1 MKRFL
6 LPAGFLC
13 LIGVFVFTLVR
24 TSRGRVPSLA
34 VPKTS
39 QAVVTKGLS
48 FGCTSGDIGT
58 MVDYRN
64 YKVEYST
71 SCNPG
76 GGQSGTN
83 VRGFCQT
90 DEPAGE
96 LMDGGRYSWTMPDNV
111 IGSGEFKGLIQ
122 YLEENIRRMLEGP
135 DVILMLNGMLCGQGA
150 HAASSASVSGVDAC
164 AAADLCVFDAGKG
177 GFKRGGSTLLNCVID
192 SIATQTGCYGPNSGG
207 GAGTIYYD
215 SDGNGATDTTW
226 TTLNDGWIVYA
237 NKGEAKV
244 WFNQTEQKI
253 EALIAIWGDSQ
264 AKRIPPLPP
273 VGYGWD
279 QNDPGTTSEN
289 NARNWDRVC
298 VEAAVKLCENNPG
311 SVTPNRCPGATGD
324 CGAVYVTSNLD
335 LYADALVI
343 KTKMSIK
350 QDTNNKNLIDVCPD
364 FDPTTGKP
372 SQTTTWIELVD
383 QDIEPNLTVDLGVA
397 GCTCTVDPDASFPPD
412 TLNEQLAGLVF
423 DFLSNFLHGTCKG
436 NVNFCNR
443 PASSPLPACDGSNCT
458 TNPADERC
466 DPCDNNCDNGGGL
479 GGDIDE
485 SLKTAVN
492 NYCDWCDTSAEKADN
507 PNGGSTTGWDYC
519 VRGVPAPTGSGA
531 ECSVGLLPMD
541 LNNVLGG
548 LLFGANT
555 PVSINDPQY
564 STAAPDYGTLKLFG
578 VKYDLGC
585 YPQSFD
591 IRSYGCY
598 SNIDAAI
605 YPRWSEYE
613 LCADMAEVGEYP
625 NKTNP
630 PPFYFLPA
638 TTPAVLGYH
647 FAIGLNQDLAT
658 EIAYSLYVSSLACNV
673 FDKNSIICDL
683 FGFFG
688 GGGSSEECPFM
699 KVSTQRSVTPGL
711 KLADPD
717 CYVELR
723 MRPAGGPSVRTGAAP
738 YSVTWPAGYPTQTTS
753 GIYDGALFVPNFLY
767 EVRAPLDDGIP
778 GVCSNPPVTVLVYD
792 TDGWGGLDLEYINLY
807 HPMFPDKPGYIHI
820 FLDIGFHLN
829 QIRYSA
835 EYGLSP
841 VEQKD
846 SVNQF
851 IGLLTNIYLATL
863 MNFRFQLPFISDP
876 SDPLTIKFYA
886 ARPSVVGLGSGR
898 EQEGDAIDYLP
909 GAWPENT
916 AGDYL
921 AIYGILEGKLN
932 LWPLIQSLGLFSPP
946 ETRNLEEI
954 EKLYPETFVRL
965 PQWGEDEL
973 LTQIELSPYDTAR
986 LFEDHTISFNIS
998 SYSQDTPS
1006 GLMRYTYRLNNGL
1019 WSVPKGTS
1027 SIKLSYLPDGYYKLE
1042 VASIGNKQRMDST
1055 PAVVRFVVD
1064 RTPPRVE
1071 PLEKKT
1077 VVRDEVYEIPVFI
1090 DDNMTKRENL
1100 KTRFRVD
1107 NGEWVDFDPR
1117 LKYLDIPLK
1126 TWGLHDIEIEAY
1138 DEAGNRGFYKQ
1149 GVFRADKGR
1158 GFSCGFVASAIKGYA
1173 GFFLATLLSVGIPLL
1188 FLIGIKVRISKKENR
1203 EIK

>member
-6 LPAGFLC
+6 LPIGFLC
-13 LIGVFVFTLVR
+13 LIGVFVFTLVK
-24 TSRGRVPSLA
+24 TSNGRFPSLA

-39 QAVVTKGLS
+39 PAVVSRGCS
-48 FGCTSGDIGT
+48 FGVTGGDFPS
-58 MVDYRN
+58 VDYRN
-64 YKVEYST
+64 YRVEYSA

-76 GGQSGTN
+76 GGQAGTN

-96 LMDGGRYSWTMPDNV
+96 LMDGGRYSWTMPDNT
-111 IGSGEFKGLIQ
+111 IGSGEFKGVIQ

-135 DVILMLNGMLCGQGA
+135 DVITMLNGMLCGQGA
-150 HAASSASVSGVDAC
+150 HAASSSSVSGVDAC

-177 GFKRGGSTLLNCVID
+177 RFKRGGSTPSNCAFD
-192 SIATQTGCYGPNSGG
+192 SITTQTGCYGSNSGG
-207 GAGTIYYD
+207 GDGTIYYD
-215 SDGNGATDTTW
+215 SDGNGTTDTTW
-226 TTLNDGWIVYA
+226 TTLNDGWLVYA
-237 NKGEAKV
+237 NKGEVKI
-244 WFNQTEQKI
+244 WWNQSEQKI
-253 EALIAIWGDSQ
+253 EALIALWGDSQ

-279 QNDPGTTSEN
+279 QNDPGTTSESG
-289 NARNWDRVC
+289 ARNWDRVC
-298 VEAAVKLCENNPG
+298 VEATVKLCENNPG
-311 SVTPNRCPGATGD
+311 NVTPNRCPGATGE
-324 CGAVYVTSNLD
+324 CGAVFVTSSLN

-350 QDTNNKNLIDVCPD
+350 QDANNKNLIDVCPD
-364 FDPTTGKP
+364 FDPSTGKP
-372 SQTTTWIELVD
+372 SITTTWLELVD
-383 QDIEPNLTVDLGVA
+383 QDIEPNLTVDLGIA
-397 GCTCTVDPDASFPPD
+397 GCTCNVDPDASFPPD

-423 DFLSNFLHGTCKG
+423 DFLSNFLHGTCEG
-436 NVNFCNR
+436 NVNFCNM
-443 PASSPLPACDGSNCT
+443 PTPTPLFGCDGSNCVT
-458 TNPADERC
+458 SPWDERC
-466 DPCDNNCDNGGGL
+466 DPCDNDCDNISGVA
-479 GGDIDE
+479 GGDINE
-485 SLKTAVN
+485 SMKGETD
-492 NYCDWCDTSAEKADN
+492 NYCDWCDRPDEKMDN
-507 PNGGSTTGWDYC
+507 PQGGQTTGWNYC
-519 VRGVPAPTGSGA
+519 VRGVPPPTGTGP
-531 ECSVGLLPMD
+531 ECSVGLFPMD
-541 LNNVLGG
+541 LNNALPG
-548 LLFGANT
+548 LLFGT
-555 PVSINDPQY
+555 VPVSINDPEY
-564 STAAPDYGTLKLFG
+564 SSVAPNYGTIELFG

-598 SNIDAAI
+598 STIDAAI

-613 LCADMAEVGEYP
+613 LCADIAEVGEYP

-630 PPFYFLPA
+630 PPFYVLPA
-638 TTPAVLGYH
+638 TTPAVYGYH
-647 FAIGLNQDLAT
+647 FMIGLNQDLAT

-688 GGGSSEECPFM
+688 GDSSEECPFM

-711 KLADPD
+711 KIADPD

-723 MRPAGGPSVRTGAAP
+723 MRPAGSPSVRTGAMS
-738 YSVTWPAGYPTQTTS
+738 YSVTWPVGYPIQITS
-753 GIYDGALFVPNFLY
+753 GVYDGALFVPNFFY

-792 TDGWGGLDLEYINLY
+792 TNGWGGLNIEYINLY
-807 HPMFPDKPGYIHI
+807 HPAFPDRPGYLQI

-829 QIRYSA
+829 EIRYSA

-851 IGLLTNIYLATL
+851 IGLITNIYLATL
-863 MNFRFQLPFISDP
+863 MNFRIQLPFISDP
-876 SDPLTIKFYA
+876 SDPLTIKFIT
-886 ARPSVVGLGSGR
+886 ARPSIVGTGSGR
-898 EQEGDAIDYLP
+898 EQEGDALDYLP

-921 AIYGILEGKLN
+921 AIYGVLEGTLN
-932 LWPLIQSLGLFSPP
+932 LFPLIQSLGLFSPP

-954 EKLYPETFVRL
+954 EKLYPETFIRL
-965 PQWGEDEL
+965 PQWGEDGL
-973 LTQIELSPYDTAR
+973 STYIELSPYDTAR
-986 LFEDHTISFNIS
+986 LFENHTISFNIS
-998 SYSQDTPS
+998 SYSHDTPS
-1006 GLMRYTYRLNNGL
+1006 DSMRYTYRLNNGL
-1019 WSVPKGTS
+1019 WSVPKEIS
-1027 SIKLSYLPDGYYKLE
+1027 NIKLSYLPDGYYRLE
-1042 VASIGNKQRMDST
+1042 VAAIGNKQRMDST
-1055 PAVVRFVVD
+1055 PAVVNFVVD

-1071 PLEKKT
+1071 PMEKKT
-1077 VVRDEVYEIPVFI
+1077 IVRDEVYRLPVFI

-1107 NGEWVDFDPR
+1107 NGEWVEFNPR

-1126 TWGLHDIEIEAY
+1126 TKGLHDIEIEVY

-1149 GVFRADKGR
+1149 GVFRAEKLR
-1158 GFSCGFVASAIKGYA
+1158 GFSCGFVVSTIKGYA

-1188 FLIGIKVRISKKENR
+1188 FLIGIKVGLKRKEAKNR
-1203 EIK
+1203 LM